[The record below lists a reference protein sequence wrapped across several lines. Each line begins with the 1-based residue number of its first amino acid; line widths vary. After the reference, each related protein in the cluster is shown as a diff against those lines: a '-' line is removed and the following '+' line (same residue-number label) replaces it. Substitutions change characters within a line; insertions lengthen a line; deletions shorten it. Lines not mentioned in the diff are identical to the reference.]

1 MDVLQI
7 KEDENPQQYLW
18 RIGNLKDS
26 GIVKESWTELA
37 PILNAQTDCI
47 KRDDN
52 WRKEY
57 AIAKRYKNCVFG
69 SENVGNDQKL
79 AHKMKIQA
87 QTKNIETNAWLRENA
102 RDDLIIEEIKDQI
115 SKLKP
120 IEFPQSCI
128 PHSQNELTG
137 VLCFGDEHF
146 GTEYTIYGLND
157 EVINAYNPGIFYGRM
172 ENLLSKTLEI
182 INKNHLTALNV
193 YSFGDFADGVLRVSQ
208 LMKLKYGIV
217 ESTVMYSEYICYWL
231 NELTKHVHVN
241 YQMTS
246 GNHTELRMLGQP
258 KGTFK
263 NENMDIVVKAFIKL
277 RMEGNPNF
285 TFKENKTGY
294 IYDDIYGYKIL
305 GIHGEVNGTGN
316 VVKDF
321 ATAYDTK
328 INYLFAAHKHH
339 SRSEEVGQDCEFIG
353 IPSIIGIDTYSM
365 DLRKTSN
372 PGATI
377 LIFEVGIGKSIQ
389 YFINL
394 K

>member
-1 MDVLQI
+1 
-7 KEDENPQQYLW
+7 
-18 RIGNLKDS
+18 
-26 GIVKESWTELA
+26 
-37 PILNAQTDCI
+37 
-47 KRDDN
+47 
-52 WRKEY
+52 
-57 AIAKRYKNCVFG
+57 
-69 SENVGNDQKL
+69 
-79 AHKMKIQA
+79 
-87 QTKNIETNAWLRENA
+87 
-102 RDDLIIEEIKDQI
+102 
-115 SKLKP
+115 
-120 IEFPQSCI
+120 
-128 PHSQNELTG
+128 
-137 VLCFGDEHF
+137 
-146 GTEYTIYGLND
+146 
-157 EVINAYNPGIFYGRM
+157 
-172 ENLLSKTLEI
+172 
-182 INKNHLTALNV
+182 
-193 YSFGDFADGVLRVSQ
+193 
-208 LMKLKYGIV
+208 
-217 ESTVMYSEYICYWL
+217 
-231 NELTKHVHVN
+231 
-241 YQMTS
+241 
-246 GNHTELRMLGQP
+246 
-258 KGTFK
+258 
-263 NENMDIVVKAFIKL
+263 MDIVVKAFIKL